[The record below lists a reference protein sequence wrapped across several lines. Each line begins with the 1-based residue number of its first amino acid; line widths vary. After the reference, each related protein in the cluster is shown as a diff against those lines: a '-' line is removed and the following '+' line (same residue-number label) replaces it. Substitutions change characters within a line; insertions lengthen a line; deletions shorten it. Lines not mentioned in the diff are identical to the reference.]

1 MKTIE
6 EAKLV
11 TSYEKIE
18 SLFSVTSL
26 PGRALHSVTNI
37 AIVEEDSN
45 EEKLQKALLSLLAFF
60 GFIAGL
66 CLGIHDLVYEY
77 PTKGLITF
85 SYSAVTLIGFIHLK
99 YTKQFR
105 LFRFTQL
112 AFILTMPFLAQ
123 VTHGGFILSGSAI
136 IWSLGSPICAVFFNG
151 PQKSVRWFIAYALLV
166 ILSACMDSTVS
177 QWEGARTLT
186 ASPWFFVGHLLGIS
200 VILFMLMQFFTYR
213 IKSEQERSEAL
224 LLNILPKPIA
234 ERLKNTDEQIADEFN
249 DATIL
254 FADIVGFTELSEK
267 MSANEVVKMLNSVFS
282 CFDELADKFGLEK
295 IKTIGD
301 AYMVVGGLPVPRQ
314 GSSEKVLK
322 MALAMIESMIQF
334 NKESELKLKLRIG
347 IHTGPVVA
355 GVIGIRKFIYDLWGD
370 AVNVASRMESTGV
383 EGKIQV
389 TEDTFLRHREKF
401 EFEKRGTI
409 VVQGKGEMSTW
420 FLTGKITSDEEKT

>member
-1 MKTIE
+1 
-6 EAKLV
+6 
-11 TSYEKIE
+11 
-18 SLFSVTSL
+18 
-26 PGRALHSVTNI
+26 
-37 AIVEEDSN
+37 
-45 EEKLQKALLSLLAFF
+45 
-60 GFIAGL
+60 
-66 CLGIHDLVYEY
+66 
-77 PTKGLITF
+77 
-85 SYSAVTLIGFIHLK
+85 
-99 YTKQFR
+99 
-105 LFRFTQL
+105 
-112 AFILTMPFLAQ
+112 
-123 VTHGGFILSGSAI
+123 
-136 IWSLGSPICAVFFNG
+136 
-151 PQKSVRWFIAYALLV
+151 
-166 ILSACMDSTVS
+166 
-177 QWEGARTLT
+177 
-186 ASPWFFVGHLLGIS
+186 
-200 VILFMLMQFFTYR
+200 MLMQFFTYR

-409 VVQGKGEMSTW
+409 VVKGKGEMSTW